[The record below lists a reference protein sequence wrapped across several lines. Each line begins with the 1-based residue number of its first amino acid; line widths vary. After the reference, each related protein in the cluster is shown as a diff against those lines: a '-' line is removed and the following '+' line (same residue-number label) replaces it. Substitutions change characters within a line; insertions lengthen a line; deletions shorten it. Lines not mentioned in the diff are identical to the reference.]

1 MKSQAESSKTSASGD
16 LFLKTVKGLFT
27 VLMVAVFTAT
37 LFTAWPATGIESN
50 LALFQGENLTADPS
64 EDSNAPQKEYRVG
77 LVVGHWGHDVGA
89 ICPDSLG
96 GHREVDINYTV
107 ADLTRQYLLVEG
119 IQVDLLK
126 EFDATLD
133 NYQSDG
139 LISIHADT
147 CEYIPE
153 SGSGFKVAETVENK
167 RPEQAARLMA
177 CLKNRYA
184 SATGL
189 REDTRLTRDM
199 TSYHAF
205 SEISP
210 ETPAVI
216 LETGFMNQDR
226 ELLTQHPEK
235 VARGITE
242 GILCYLNREE
252 INPE

>member
-1 MKSQAESSKTSASGD
+1 MKTGTENLQESSSRR
-16 LFLKTVKGLFT
+16 LLLNTVKGFLT
-27 VLMVAVFTAT
+27 VSLTAVITAT
-37 LFTAWPATGIESN
+37 LFTALPATGIQAGVPLFSSN
-50 LALFQGENLTADPS
+50 PMV
-64 EDSNAPQKEYRVG
+64 SNPAASPTPGNNFHIG

-89 ICPDSLG
+89 ICPESLG

-107 ADLTRQYLLVEG
+107 ADLTRQYLQSEG

-126 EFDATLD
+126 EFDENLD
-133 NYQSDG
+133 GFEANA

-153 SGSGFKVAETVENK
+153 LGTGFKVAETVENK

-177 CLKNRYA
+177 CLENRYGT
-184 SATGL
+184 ATGL
-189 REDTRLTRDM
+189 RKDTRLTTDM

-205 SEISP
+205 NEISP
-210 ETPAVI
+210 NTPAVI
-216 LETGFMNQDR
+216 IETGYMNQDR
-226 ELLTQHPEK
+226 ELLTQQPEL

-252 INPE
+252 IAPE